1 MSDWVKQGSPADVGQ
16 NANFPLYYQHA
27 AVMPAGKGNI
37 MQTVTLQLPEDIYR
51 QFQLMASLTRQQLEE
66 VMLQTIH
73 GNLPPAFSELPTALQ
88 QELAIWVTLDNETL
102 GRLVQETLPA
112 SQLRL
117 QQKLLQKNEDG
128 VLTDKERAEL
138 ARLRA
143 ITDHF
148 VLRRSTLLAL
158 LKWRGYSLPISTTPI
173 PVYARAS

>member
-1 MSDWVKQGSPADVGQ
+1 MIVELTGEE
-16 NANFPLYYQHA
+16 N
-27 AVMPAGKGNI
+27 M
-37 MQTVTLQLPEDIYR
+37 MQTVTLQLPENVYR
-51 QFQLMASLTRQQLEE
+51 QFQLMASLTRQQVEE

-73 GNLPPAFSELPTALQ
+73 GNLPPVFSELPSVLQ

-102 GRLVQETLPA
+102 GRLAQETLPA

-138 ARLRA
+138 TRLRD
-143 ITDHF
+143 ITDLF
-148 VLRRSTLLAL
+148 VLRRSTLFAL
-158 LKWRGYSLPISTTPI
+158 LKWRGYHLPLTATSS